1 MSASSFVI
9 ENILGVL
16 GGGGAF
22 VVGLSSLLGKV
33 WSNRALL
40 RERAKIDVQ
49 MQNMRGAHDRA
60 MDLLE
65 KDFQIDQLKRDQFH
79 QISKK
84 TYEEVFNKKISLYSE
99 LSAVKNDF
107 GRFVGESAMSEVD
120 DPTDNLCSFYLK
132 AKRIIE
138 DNRMYVTG
146 RLSEKYLVWYKK
158 AAPYLKKAQLAG
170 YDAHGRADDEFE
182 NEENIMAAKNPI
194 LSEMVLDTQHEMQE
208 IFSQID
214 RDIDQIRAQIEEPLN
229 RPFKPTGTALCSE
242 PAV

>member
-1 MSASSFVI
+1 VSASSFVI

-16 GGGGAF
+16 GGGGA
-22 VVGLSSLLGKV
+22 VVIGLSSFLGKV

-49 MQNMRGAHDRA
+49 MQNMRDAHDRA

-65 KDFQIDQLKRDQFH
+65 KDFQIEQLKRDQFH

-84 TYEEVFNKKISLYSE
+84 TYEEIFNKKISLYSE
-99 LSAVKNDF
+99 LLAVKNDF

-120 DPTDNLCSFYLK
+120 DPTDELCSFYLK
-132 AKRIIE
+132 TKRIIE

-146 RLSEKYLVWYKK
+146 RLSEKYSFWYRK
-158 AAPYLKKAQLAG
+158 AAPYLKKAELAG
-170 YDAHGRADDEFE
+170 YDADGRANDEFE
-182 NEENIMAAKNPI
+182 NEENIMAAQNPI
-194 LSEMVLDTQHEMQE
+194 LSKMVFDTQHEMQE

-214 RDIDQIRAQIEEPLN
+214 RDIDQIRTQIEEPLN
-229 RPFKPTGTALCSE
+229 KPFKPTGTALRTGGLT
-242 PAV
+242 